1 MEQLE
6 KMYAKE
12 IELADKHKKN
22 AADIKK
28 QMELLQG
35 KMIGQKINSLNMNGS
50 EYDKLMKL
58 LSSGKKTVLEAA
70 EIVLEERTKMQKG
83 GEISGAEAS

>member
-1 MEQLE
+1 MKSMEQLE

-58 LSSGKKTVLEAA
+58 LSSGKKNVLEAA
-70 EIVLEERTKMQKG
+70 EIVLENSIAERW
-83 GEISGAEAS
+83 